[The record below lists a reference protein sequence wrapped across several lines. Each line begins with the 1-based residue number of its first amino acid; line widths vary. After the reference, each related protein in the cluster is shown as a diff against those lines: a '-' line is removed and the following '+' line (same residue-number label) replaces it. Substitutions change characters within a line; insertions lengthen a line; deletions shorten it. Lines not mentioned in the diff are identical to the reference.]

1 MAAAVIEE
9 SLAVKENKDRHSQTG
24 CSSPSITRAWTI
36 GSALRFMS
44 EEICSSL
51 MRPCPDEWL
60 SAVEVSP
67 LVNSPK
73 NDTPE
78 VVQPAIAVE
87 ATVMPQGRLFAD

>member
-1 MAAAVIEE
+1 
-9 SLAVKENKDRHSQTG
+9 
-24 CSSPSITRAWTI
+24 
-36 GSALRFMS
+36 
-44 EEICSSL
+44 
-51 MRPCPDEWL
+51 
-60 SAVEVSP
+60 VSP